1 MTMKENNFNTNWDTP
16 EVNELGNAK
25 DIVKNVDVVG
35 GGDIE
40 FSVLLPS

>member
-1 MTMKENNFNTNWDTP
+1 MENNSEKYSAKWEKP

-25 DIVKNVDVVG
+25 DIVKNVNFTG
-35 GGDIE
+35 GGDSQ

>member
-1 MTMKENNFNTNWDTP
+1 MKENNFNTNWDTP

>member
-1 MTMKENNFNTNWDTP
+1 MNMNEKNIDTNWVTP
-16 EVNELGNAK
+16 EVKELGNAK
-25 DIVKNVDVVG
+25 DIVKNINVTG

>member
-1 MTMKENNFNTNWDTP
+1 MNMREENFNTDWATP

-25 DIVKNVDVVG
+25 DIVKNINVTG